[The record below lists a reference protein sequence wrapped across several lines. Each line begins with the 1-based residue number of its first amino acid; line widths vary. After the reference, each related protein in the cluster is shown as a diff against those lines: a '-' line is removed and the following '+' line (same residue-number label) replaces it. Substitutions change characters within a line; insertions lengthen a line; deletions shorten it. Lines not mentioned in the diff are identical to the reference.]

1 MTLPRTI
8 LITGATDGLGL
19 ALAERLAADGA
30 DLNLHGRNQAK
41 LERAADQFAGR
52 ANPGPGP
59 GPRTSPTSTRS
70 AAWPGRFA
78 HRWTDSTSW

>member
-30 DLNLHGRNQAK
+30 DLVLQGRSQAK
-41 LERAADQFAGR
+41 LDRIADQFAARGVSR
-52 ANPGPGP
+52 PGPR
-59 GPRTSPTSTRS
+59 PRTSPTSTRS
-70 AAWPGRFA
+70 AAWPLRFA